1 MSLVQGASAQGR
13 WGEEIFL
20 TSKDIHGKIPND
32 LRKYFMIKQAKPKK
46 RPSILVNRDRGS
58 FFMGI

>member
-1 MSLVQGASAQGR
+1 MALVLAASAHGR
-13 WGEEIFL
+13 GGEEIFL
-20 TSKDIHGKIPND
+20 TSKNIHGKISND
-32 LRKYFMIKQAKPKK
+32 LRKYFMIKQAKPNW